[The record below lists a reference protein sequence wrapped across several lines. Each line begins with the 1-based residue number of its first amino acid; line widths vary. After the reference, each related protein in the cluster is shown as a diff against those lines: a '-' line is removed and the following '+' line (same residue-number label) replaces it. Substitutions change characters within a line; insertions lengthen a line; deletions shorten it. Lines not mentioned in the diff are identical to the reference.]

1 MSTGAGTRPVTPW
14 GVTACSAIALGMG
27 EDVGLSSVSYHG
39 KETERQ
45 TSRSLKSDSTHAKSA
60 PQAEGQGRERSSRR
74 ALGGCPRALGT
85 QEREPRFAPA
95 NF

>member
-39 KETERQ
+39 KETER
-45 TSRSLKSDSTHAKSA
+45 RYL
-60 PQAEGQGRERSSRR
+60 RV
-74 ALGGCPRALGT
+74 
-85 QEREPRFAPA
+85 
-95 NF
+95 